1 MKLRNKTVELETQG
15 TRGLPSVWGWGI
27 SHTSIKPPPPPSH
40 GFFLGRR
47 FLGHCFLGHRFLG
60 RCFLGRRFLGR
71 CFLDTTNFVI
81 HTSETMNTHK
91 NFHIKFVESGD
102 PPFLFFLFIM
112 TT

>member
-1 MKLRNKTVELETQG
+1 MKPRNKTVELETQG
-15 TRGLPSVWGWGI
+15 TRGLPSVRGWGI
-27 SHTSIKPPPPPSH
+27 SHTSIKPPPPLPT
-40 GFFLGRR
+40 FFLGRR
-47 FLGHCFLGHRFLG
+47 FLGHRFLG